1 MLREVSNDDVSLPG
15 LYTTE
20 PADLP
25 FMQDVEVRSYLIQT
39 SDRLISIYN
48 SPGLSQDK
56 NAIVELGTPSALL
69 MSHWHEAMYKA
80 PQLDVPAYV
89 AAADLSQTKASMP
102 KVANLSTYLD
112 REDTIEIIS
121 TPGHTLGFS
130 MFLWTCGDHRVLF
143 SGDMIWSHNGRWEA
157 VVLGESDR
165 QQYIFS
171 LEAIAELD
179 FDVLIPWVSLRGA
192 QRVIATNILAAR
204 RNVLDIVQRLQNGES
219 A

>member
-1 MLREVSNDDVSLPG
+1 MLRTVSNENVSLPG
-15 LYTTE
+15 LYITK

-25 FMQDVEVRSYLIQT
+25 FMQGAEVRSYLIQT
-39 SDRLISIYN
+39 GKGLIGIYN
-48 SPGLSQDK
+48 SPGLSQDS
-56 NAIVELGTPSALL
+56 NAILELGTPSALL

-80 PQLDVPAYV
+80 PRLDIATYV
-89 AAADLSQTKASMP
+89 ATADLSQTKASMP
-102 KVANLSTYLD
+102 GVENLSAYLD
-112 REDTIEIIS
+112 RDDTIKIIS

-165 QQYIFS
+165 QQYISS
-171 LEAIAELD
+171 LEAIAEVG
-179 FDVLIPWVSLRGA
+179 FDVLIPWGSLRGA
-192 QRVIATNILAAR
+192 QSVIASDRVSAR
-204 RNVLDIVQRLQNGES
+204 RNVIDIVQRLKNGES